1 MKLKEVLDKTTN
13 FFKDKK
19 IESARLD
26 AELLLASGLGLR
38 RIDLY
43 MKFDQPLSETE
54 LQVCRDYVRRRGL
67 GEPVAYILGNKYFYN
82 YEFKVSPKVLIPRPE
97 TELLVE
103 DAIQWAKNENIDHLN
118 IFDLG
123 TGSGCIALTLLKELP
138 DARAIAVD
146 ISIDALEIAKQNAI
160 QLEVQDRIQF
170 IHADASNFTEIQK
183 QFENEQLRFDLIV
196 ANPPYIDK
204 NTNYTEKNVI
214 QYEPHQA
221 LFAEQNGLQLL
232 IDWSSKYVQILNNPG
247 LMLMEMGFDQGTK
260 MLEHFRSHQQFS
272 EVKIIKDFSQHD
284 RIIRGVKNG

>member
-43 MKFDQPLSETE
+43 VKYDQPLTDNE
-54 LQVCRDYVRRRGL
+54 LQTCREFVRRRGQ
-67 GEPVAYILGNKYFYN
+67 GEPVAYILGNKYFFN
-82 YEFKVSPKVLIPRPE
+82 HEFKVNSHVLIPRPE

-103 DAIQWAKNENIDHLN
+103 DAILWAQKSQLESIKIL
-118 IFDLG
+118 DLG
-123 TGSGCIALTLLKELP
+123 TGSGCIALSLLKELP
-138 DARAIAVD
+138 SAQAIAVD
-146 ISIDALEIAKQNAI
+146 ISAEAI
-160 QLEVQDRIQF
+160 QLAQQNAEILGVQDRIQF
-170 IHADASNFTEIQK
+170 IKSDANDITNVQN
-183 QFENEQLRFDLIV
+183 QFLIHEQRFNLIV

-221 LFAEQNGLQLL
+221 LFAEQSGLQLL
-232 IDWSSKYVQILNNPG
+232 YHWSRAYVGFLNTPG
-247 LMLMEMGFDQGTK
+247 LMLMEMSFDQGEK
-260 MLEHFRSHQQFS
+260 MLEHFRSLQQFS
-272 EVKIIKDFSQHD
+272 EVKIIKDLSQLD